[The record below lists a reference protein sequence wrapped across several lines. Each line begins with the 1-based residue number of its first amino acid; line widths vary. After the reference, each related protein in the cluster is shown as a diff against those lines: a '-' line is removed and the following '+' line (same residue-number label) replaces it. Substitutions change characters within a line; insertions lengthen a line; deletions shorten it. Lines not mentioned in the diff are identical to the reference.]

1 MRKSSFVRN
10 VVCGLLVC
18 LAFVTPSQATS
29 YVINVSEQVQIQ
41 NASLASDTISSVEVD
56 YSGLGGSLFGVS
68 FTGSALNFPTGY
80 LPTSA
85 VAVGSPL
92 DGVMVSVSGGSASLL
107 SGTIYF
113 NTVQSTNDVAVLA
126 ATIKAISE
134 TVIASAS
141 TTFYGPLHFS
151 VVAVPEPTSM
161 ALLGIGMTGFLAFR
175 RLFKR
180 SSTIA

>member
-1 MRKSSFVRN
+1 MRSNLFIRIAI
-10 VVCGLLVC
+10 CGLFAS
-18 LAFVTPSQATS
+18 LAFVTPSQASS

-41 NASLASDTISSVEVD
+41 NADLTSDTISSVEID

-68 FTGSALNFPTGY
+68 FVGSALNFPAGY

-92 DGVMVSVSGGSASLL
+92 DGVKVSVSGTASLL

-113 NTVQSTNDVAVLA
+113 DTIQSTNDVTALA
-126 ATIKAISE
+126 AAIKAVSE

-141 TTFYGPLHFS
+141 TTFYGPLHFT

-180 SSTIA
+180 STTIA

>member
-1 MRKSSFVRN
+1 MRKSSFIQAA
-10 VVCGLLVC
+10 VCGLIAS

-41 NASLASDTISSVEVD
+41 NSSLLSDTISAVEID
-56 YSGLGGSLFGVS
+56 YSGLGGSLTNVS
-68 FTGSALNFPTGY
+68 FMGSALNFPAGY

-92 DGVMVSVSGGSASLL
+92 DGVMLSVTGGSASLL
-107 SGTIYF
+107 TGTIYF
-113 NTVQSTNDVAVLA
+113 DTVQSTNDVTALA
-126 ATIKAISE
+126 ASIQAISE

-141 TTFYGPLHFS
+141 TTFYGPLHFA
-151 VVAVPEPTSM
+151 VVSVPEPSSM

-180 SSTIA
+180 STPTA

>member
-1 MRKSSFVRN
+1 MRKCSFIRN

-29 YVINVSEQVQIQ
+29 YVINVSEQVQVQ
-41 NASLASDTISSVEVD
+41 NTDLTSGTISSVEID
-56 YSGLGGSLFGVS
+56 YSGLGGSLFDVS
-68 FTGSALNFPTGY
+68 FVGTALVFPTGA
-80 LPTSA
+80 LGTSA
-85 VAVGSPL
+85 ASVGSPL
-92 DGVMVSVSGGSASLL
+92 DGVKVSVTGGSASLL

-113 NTVQSTNDVAVLA
+113 DTVQSTNNVTALA
-126 ATIKAISE
+126 ASIQAASE
-134 TVIASAS
+134 TVLASAS
-141 TTFYGPLHFS
+141 TTFYGPLHFT

-180 SSTIA
+180 STTIA